1 MTSHSFQAEKRTV
14 KKKLAKQTR
23 TTAFISR
30 DSKWLGSGWLCITRF
45 AGQRPDETHL
55 QTLQARHCSK
65 SSKIYSYQKLRFWF
79 SIKNFK
85 KLTVLLTEKKCLGF
99 KSRTRFMVAILNNT
113 LHNAWFQSFS
123 SALTS
128 WLGILCVSFNWGGW
142 AGVCSNFFLAKKV
155 VALPPPGM
163 DWCMPFTNNRSKTC
177 DLSPPWFNTKKP
189 QVKTT
194 SRKNYSIRVLVH
206 LVKVPV

>member
-113 LHNAWFQSFS
+113 LRNAWFQSFS

-142 AGVCSNFFLAKKV
+142 AGVCSNFFFSEK
-155 VALPPPGM
+155 G
-163 DWCMPFTNNRSKTC
+163 R
-177 DLSPPWFNTKKP
+177 SPPTSWNGLMHAIHKQPLKNMWPFPTLIQHKK
-189 QVKTT
+189 TA
-194 SRKNYSIRVLVH
+194 SKNN
-206 LVKVPV
+206 